1 MRWVCEIEI
10 PDNADYT
17 TKLDAMA
24 EASRNES
31 LWRAIK
37 SREDRR
43 DEIMARTKL
52 EGKCGACKYFT
63 LTPCK
68 NQKSY
73 GMCRLGYVSPRP
85 RSQHCCSHY
94 ERNENV

>member
-1 MRWVCEIEI
+1 MKLVCEIEI

-24 EASRNES
+24 NASRNES

-37 SREDRR
+37 SRDDRR
-43 DEIMARTKL
+43 DEIMARTIL
-52 EGKCGACKYFT
+52 EGKCGSCKYFN

-68 NQKSY
+68 TKKQT
-73 GMCRLGYVSPRP
+73 
-85 RSQHCCSHY
+85 CSKHNKPY
-94 ERNENV
+94 NI